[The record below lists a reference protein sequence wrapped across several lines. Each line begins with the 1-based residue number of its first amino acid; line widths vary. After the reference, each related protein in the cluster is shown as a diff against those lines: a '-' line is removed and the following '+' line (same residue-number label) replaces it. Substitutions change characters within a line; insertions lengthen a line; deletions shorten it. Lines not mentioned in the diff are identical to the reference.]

1 MDIRKIIE
9 ELIKK
14 VSTDKDLLKKLD
26 EDPAGVIEELLGV
39 DLPNDK
45 VNDIIDAVKAKIT
58 VENITNAID
67 MIGDFFNK
75 DDDKDKK

>member
-1 MDIRKIIE
+1 MDIKKIIE
-9 ELIKK
+9 ELIEK
-14 VSTDKDLLKKLD
+14 VSSDKDLLKKLD
-26 EDPAGVIEELLGV
+26 DDPAGVIESLLGI

-75 DDDKDKK
+75 DDKK